1 MEFWA
6 QRTTSPADGRE
17 GWTVVDD
24 RYVEHPRA
32 GEYLRSVVD
41 RGGSVGT
48 ARTYA
53 GRLALWLGW
62 TTAGAVDGC
71 SPSVEQV
78 AAFARWLERTPSRK
92 HRGGRNRRRASEANV
107 VTLQSARSPGTVDG
121 IVAAVVEFVRFGAS
135 RGWCTAEVAGRLSSR
150 VELRFIPA
158 GMDRGERTDLPV
170 VQRRAVRRRR
180 VQRPP
185 ATLSAGQVGAM
196 VEACTNVRDRF
207 VVEALYATGVFSR
220 GQPAKWDSDFGVLP
234 LLIG

>member
-6 QRTTSPADGRE
+6 QRTMSPADGRE

-62 TTAGAVDGC
+62 TAAGGIDECA
-71 SPSVEQV
+71 PSVEQV

-92 HRGGRNRRRASEANV
+92 HR
-107 VTLQSARSPGTVDG
+107 
-121 IVAAVVEFVRFGAS
+121 
-135 RGWCTAEVAGRLSSR
+135 RLSLIHISEPTR
-150 VELRFIPA
+150 
-158 GMDRGERTDLPV
+158 RTP
-170 VQRRAVRRRR
+170 
-180 VQRPP
+180 
-185 ATLSAGQVGAM
+185 
-196 VEACTNVRDRF
+196 
-207 VVEALYATGVFSR
+207 
-220 GQPAKWDSDFGVLP
+220 
-234 LLIG
+234 I